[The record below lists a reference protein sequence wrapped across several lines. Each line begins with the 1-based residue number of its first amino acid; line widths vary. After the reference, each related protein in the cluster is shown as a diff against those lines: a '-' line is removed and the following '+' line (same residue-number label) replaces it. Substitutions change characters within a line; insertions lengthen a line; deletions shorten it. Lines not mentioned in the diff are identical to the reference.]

1 MNQHSPITPD
11 AIPSHVDPARVV
23 DYDMFADHRYAEEGG
38 LHRGLIR
45 LVAEAGQGMFWTPRN
60 GGHWFITDHELI
72 FEAAR
77 TPELFSNQL
86 MSVPP
91 LPPELEPRLIPLN
104 LDAPDHGKYRLPLM
118 RAFSPDRMRALEPHI
133 RAFAIELIEAVADKG
148 ACDFC
153 EAVSEPLPIVI
164 FMKMM
169 GLDLS
174 RRAEFR
180 TWTNQLLMPGLEDR
194 TSAHRNITEMVA
206 ALIAERRAKREEDL
220 VSWLLD
226 SEIDGEP
233 VDDEEMIAYCFLLF
247 AAGLDT
253 VANSMAFGMDHLAGD
268 PVLQDRL
275 RAEPALIPEAVEEI
289 LRRYGVV
296 LACRNVAR
304 DGDFHGISLKS
315 GERVTLML
323 PLANLDPAQFPDPT
337 RFDVDRENKA
347 HMTFNTG
354 PHRCIGS
361 HLARI
366 ELNVLF
372 EEWLKRMPN
381 VRHDP
386 AQRSTY
392 RAALI
397 LALATLPLVWDPA

>member
-1 MNQHSPITPD
+1 MNQHAPIAPET
-11 AIPSHVDPARVV
+11 IPPHIDPARVV
-23 DYDMFADHRYAEEGG
+23 DYDMFGDHRYAEEGG
-38 LHRGLIR
+38 LHDGLVR
-45 LVAEAGQGMFWTPRN
+45 LVAEAGHGMFWTPRN

-77 TPELFSNQL
+77 KPELFSNQL

-91 LPPELEPRLIPLN
+91 MPLELEPKLIPLN

-118 RAFSPDRMRALEPHI
+118 RAFSPDRMRALEPNI
-133 RAFAIELIEAVADKG
+133 RAFAVELIEAVADKG

-153 EAVSEPLPIVI
+153 DTVSEPLPVVI
-164 FMKMM
+164 FMQLM

-174 RRAEFR
+174 RRREFR
-180 TWTNQLLMPGLEDR
+180 EWTNQMLMPGVEDR
-194 TSAHRNITEMVA
+194 VEAHHNITAMVA
-206 ALIAERRAKREEDL
+206 EVIAARRIEREEDL

-226 SEIDGEP
+226 SEIDGRP
-233 VDDEEMIAYCFLLF
+233 VTDEEMIAYCILLF

-268 PVLQDRL
+268 PALQDRL
-275 RAEPALIPEAVEEI
+275 RADPSLIPEAVEEI
-289 LRRYGVV
+289 LRRFGVV

-304 DGDFHGISLKS
+304 DGEFHGVTLKA

-323 PLANLDPAQFPDPT
+323 PVGNLDPAAFPDPT

-386 AQRSTY
+386 AQASTY

-397 LALATLPLVWDPA
+397 LALANLPLVWDPA

>member
-1 MNQHSPITPD
+1 MNEHVTIAPD
-11 AIPSHVDPARVV
+11 GIPPHIDPARVV
-23 DYDMFADHRYAEEGG
+23 DYDMYGDHRYAEEGG
-38 LHRGLIR
+38 VHNGLIR
-45 LVAEAGQGMFWTPRN
+45 LAEEVGRGIFWTPRN
-60 GGHWFITDHELI
+60 GGHWFINDHELL

-77 TPELFSNQL
+77 SPEIFSNQL
-86 MSVPP
+86 MSIPP
-91 LPPELEPRLIPLN
+91 MPAEEEPRLIPLN

-118 RAFSPDRMRALEPHI
+118 RAFSPDRMKALEPHI
-133 RAFAIELIEAVADKG
+133 RAFAVELIEGVADKG
-148 ACDFC
+148 ECDFC
-153 EAVSEPLPIVI
+153 EMVSEPLPIVI

-169 GLDLS
+169 GLDLG
-174 RRAEFR
+174 RRKEFR
-180 TWTNQLLMPGLEDR
+180 EWANQMLMPGVEDR
-194 TSAHRNITEMVA
+194 AQAHRNVTAMVA
-206 ALIAERRAKREEDL
+206 DVIAARRIKREEDL

-226 SEIDGEP
+226 SEIDGQP
-233 VDDEEMIAYCFLLF
+233 INDADMIAYCILLF

-253 VANSMAFGMDHLAGD
+253 VANSMAFGMDHLARN
-268 PVLQDRL
+268 PALQDRL
-275 RAEPALIPEAVEEI
+275 RANPSLIPEAVEEI
-289 LRRYGVV
+289 LRRFGVV
-296 LACRNVAR
+296 LACRNVDH
-304 DGDFHGISLKS
+304 DGEFHGISLKA

-323 PLANLDPAQFPDPT
+323 PVGNLDPAQFPDPT
-337 RFDVDRENKA
+337 RFDIDRENKA

-386 AQRSTY
+386 AKPSTY

>member
-1 MNQHSPITPD
+1 MNQHSPVTPD
-11 AIPSHVDPARVV
+11 SIPPHIDPARVV
-23 DYDMFADHRYAEEGG
+23 DYDMFADHRYAEEGSLHDG
-38 LHRGLIR
+38 LYR
-45 LVAEAGQGMFWTPRN
+45 LAEEAGRGMFWTPRN

-77 TPELFSNQL
+77 KPELFSNQL

-91 LPPELEPRLIPLN
+91 MPPELEPKLIPLN
-104 LDAPDHGKYRLPLM
+104 LDAPDHGKHRLPLM

-133 RAFAIELIEAVADKG
+133 RAFAVELIEAVADKG
-148 ACDFC
+148 SCDFC

-180 TWTNQLLMPGLEDR
+180 VWTNQLLMPGFDDR
-194 TSAHRNITEMVA
+194 TSAHRNITAMVA
-206 ALIAERRAKREEDL
+206 ELTTERRAKRENDL

-226 SEIDGEP
+226 SEIDGRP

-268 PVLQDRL
+268 PALQDRL

-296 LACRNVAR
+296 LACRNVAQ
-304 DGDFHGISLKS
+304 DGEFHGITLKS

-323 PLANLDPAQFPDPT
+323 PVGNLDPAAFPDPA
-337 RFDVDRENKA
+337 RFDIDRENKA

-386 AQRSTY
+386 AKPSTY

>member
-11 AIPSHVDPARVV
+11 SIPPHIDPARVV
-23 DYDMFADHRYAEEGG
+23 DYDMFADHRYAEEGSLHDG
-38 LHRGLIR
+38 LYR
-45 LVAEAGQGMFWTPRN
+45 LAEEAGRGMFWTPRN

-91 LPPELEPRLIPLN
+91 MPPELEPKLIPLN

-133 RAFAIELIEAVADKG
+133 RAFAVELIEAVADKG

-153 EAVSEPLPIVI
+153 DTVSEPLPIVI

-174 RRAEFR
+174 RRREFR
-180 TWTNQLLMPGLEDR
+180 EWTNQMLMPGIEDR
-194 TSAHRNITEMVA
+194 AQAHRNVTAMVA
-206 ALIAERRAKREEDL
+206 EVISERRIKREEDL

-226 SEIDGEP
+226 SEIDGQP
-233 VDDEEMIAYCFLLF
+233 INDADMIAYCILLF

-253 VANSMAFGMDHLAGD
+253 VANSMAFGMDHLARD
-268 PVLQDRL
+268 PALQERL

-296 LACRNVAR
+296 LACRNVAH
-304 DGDFHGISLKS
+304 DGEFHGIALKA

-323 PLANLDPAQFPDPT
+323 PLGNLDPAAFPDPA

-366 ELNVLF
+366 ELNTLF

-386 AQRSTY
+386 AQPSTY

>member
-1 MNQHSPITPD
+1 MNQHSPITPE
-11 AIPSHVDPARVV
+11 AIPPHVDPARVV

-38 LHRGLIR
+38 LHAGLIR
-45 LVAEAGQGMFWTPRN
+45 LIAEAGQGMFWTPRN

-77 TPELFSNQL
+77 APELFSNQL

-133 RAFAIELIEAVADKG
+133 RAFAVELIEAVADKDG
-148 ACDFC
+148 CDFC

-174 RRAEFR
+174 RRSEFR
-180 TWTNQLLMPGLEDR
+180 EWTNQLLMPGIEDR
-194 TSAHRNITEMVA
+194 TQAHRNITAMIADLVA
-206 ALIAERRAKREEDL
+206 VRRVRREEDL

-226 SEIDGEP
+226 SEIDGRP

-268 PVLQDRL
+268 PALQDRL
-275 RAEPALIPEAVEEI
+275 RADPALIPDAVEEI

-296 LACRNVAR
+296 LACRNVAH
-304 DGDFHGISLKS
+304 DGEFHGIPLKS

-323 PLANLDPAQFPDPT
+323 PVGNLDPAAFPDPT

-372 EEWLKRMPN
+372 EEWFKRMPN

-386 AQRSTY
+386 AKHSTY